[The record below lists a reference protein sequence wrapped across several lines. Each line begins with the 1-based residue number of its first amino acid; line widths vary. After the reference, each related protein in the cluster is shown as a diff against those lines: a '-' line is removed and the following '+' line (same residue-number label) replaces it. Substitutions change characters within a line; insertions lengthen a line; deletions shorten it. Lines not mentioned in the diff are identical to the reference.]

1 MKTRTLLLLS
11 AVTGLAILLAGVALL
26 FQLLGQDDVA
36 PPSTLGDR
44 VVVGDMVVV
53 VESASEADG
62 TLVVTTTLGGV
73 DDADGAAGFR
83 LIASG
88 REARLVESCEATT
101 VVPAECRLRFD
112 VSSAD
117 GRSRQLFY
125 ERGDESARW
134 ELGAP

>member
-26 FQLLGQDDVA
+26 FQLLGQEDVA
-36 PPSTLGDR
+36 PPSVVGER
-44 VVVGDMVVV
+44 VAVGDMVVV
-53 VESASEADG
+53 VESADEADG
-62 TLVVTTTLGGV
+62 TLVVTTAIGGV
-73 DDADGAAGFR
+73 DDPDGAVGFR

-88 REARLVESCEATT
+88 REAELVESCTSTSVA
-101 VVPAECRLRFD
+101 VAPCVLRFD
-112 VSSAD
+112 VSGAD

-134 ELGAP
+134 ELGAS